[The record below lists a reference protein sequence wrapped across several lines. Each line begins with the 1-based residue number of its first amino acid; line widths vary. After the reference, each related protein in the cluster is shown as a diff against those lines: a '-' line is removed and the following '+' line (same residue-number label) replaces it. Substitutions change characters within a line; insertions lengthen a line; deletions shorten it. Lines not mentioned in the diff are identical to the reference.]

1 MADTNLAEVVGQIKE
16 FWSPVF
22 DTELR
27 TKQIMATI
35 IDASDKLMP
44 GSIISEGNKVYVSQ
58 VNKTVGVN
66 QASTVK
72 TYTTEA
78 LSTQRIAVTIDQ
90 RAYAGLEFVDVV
102 ELQSQINLNRMDVR
116 DAMMYGMNSQIN
128 NYLYSL
134 VAPTVEQTAVATID
148 AQKLTE
154 IAALADDAGWA
165 EDDRWLI
172 VDPLY
177 KKQLMDD
184 ATLTSADF
192 GATDRPV
199 IGGQMVLERYG
210 WKIIMDNSAQFKVQ
224 VNGAAAGVAMF
235 FTSNWAH
242 YVPQVSSRF
251 KASDAHSNNEFS
263 IKATVDTIY
272 GAALGNDGADKHIV
286 VRTGS

>member
-1 MADTNLAEVVGQIKE
+1 MDTNLVEVVGQIKE

-58 VNKTVGVN
+58 VNRTTGVN
-66 QASTVK
+66 QSSTVK

-78 LSTQRIAVTIDQ
+78 LSTQRISVTIDQ
-90 RAYAGLEFVDVV
+90 RAYSGLEFVDVV

-116 DAMMYGMNSQIN
+116 EAMMYGMNSQIN
-128 NYLYSL
+128 SYLYGL
-134 VAPTVEQTAVATID
+134 VAPTVEQTSIATIN

-154 IAALADDAGWA
+154 LAQLADAAGWA
-165 EDDRWLI
+165 EDDRWLV

-177 KKQLMDD
+177 KKQLLDD

-210 WKIIMDNSAQFKVQ
+210 WRIIMDNSAAFRAQ
-224 VNGAAAGVAMF
+224 VNGADAGVAMF

-242 YVPQVSSRF
+242 YVPQIDSRF

-286 VRTGS
+286 VRTGA

>member
-58 VNKTVGVN
+58 VNKTTGVN

-90 RAYAGLEFVDVV
+90 RAYSGLEFVDVV

-116 DAMMYGMNSQIN
+116 EAMMYGMNSQIN
-128 NYLYSL
+128 NYLYGL
-134 VAPTVEQTAVATID
+134 VAPTVEQTSIATIN
-148 AQKLTE
+148 AAKLTE
-154 IAALADDAGWA
+154 IGKLADDAGWA
-165 EDDRWLI
+165 EDDRWLV
-172 VDPLY
+172 VDPTY
-177 KKQLMDD
+177 KKNLLDD

-210 WKIIMDNSAQFKVQ
+210 WKIIMDNSAAFKAQ
-224 VNGAAAGVAMF
+224 VNAAGAGVAMF

-242 YVPQVSSRF
+242 YVPQVASRF

-263 IKATVDTIY
+263 VKATVDTIY
-272 GAALGNDGADKHIV
+272 GASLGNDGADKHIV
-286 VRTGS
+286 VRTGA